1 MSVVCSK
8 RLPLDY
14 RGQVISSPRTLRSK
28 LLEEM
33 DDAGTIDM
41 EEFTDL
47 KRLLEITRDQLRKHF
62 LQRCGKCVGSASDK
76 ISPLP
81 RCNKN
86 RSFAVAC
93 RLFTSD
99 FDIQSRGGNSGLFY
113 YQSFQSCNLSI
124 VSSSGGNMGNPFQ
137 QIATLWTEILPL
149 LSEPARDLSDDDA
162 FELMMYL
169 VGTGDITLFDKLV
182 KDKSGN
188 ITSHKPGVQTRIV
201 PVIAG
206 IPFLKAR
213 GSNPGPNGSL
223 GATQQQYFAPTPAFA
238 IVLYKLAKM
247 LANDWG
253 ATQIVY
259 GGIGAGGNANVTDCH
274 STGHCVD
281 FYGANTK
288 KGNFDVRQ
296 DWWMRP
302 VYDSAGNLHASEGNG
317 WTMDRSEKRNQDLLP
332 AGNVA

>member
-1 MSVVCSK
+1 
-8 RLPLDY
+8 
-14 RGQVISSPRTLRSK
+14 
-28 LLEEM
+28 
-33 DDAGTIDM
+33 
-41 EEFTDL
+41 
-47 KRLLEITRDQLRKHF
+47 
-62 LQRCGKCVGSASDK
+62 
-76 ISPLP
+76 
-81 RCNKN
+81 
-86 RSFAVAC
+86 
-93 RLFTSD
+93 
-99 FDIQSRGGNSGLFY
+99 
-113 YQSFQSCNLSI
+113 
-124 VSSSGGNMGNPFQ
+124 MGNPFQ

-149 LSEPARDLSDDDA
+149 LSEPARDLSNDDA

-238 IVLYKLAKM
+238 IVLYKLAKL

-288 KGNFDVRQ
+288 RGNFDVRQ

-317 WTMDRSEKRNQDLLP
+317 WAMDRWKNETKTYYRLAMSPEPQDAVACDFFAAVYEFAYEETRAEAFDASPHSFAFGLP
-332 AGNVA
+332 LSKGWIMHPDYPEMATPGRRSHNDHIHFQLGKTR